1 MLLFVFEEWGRIFLV
16 TSNHEIVE
24 LKEKNMTQKLGLLFN
39 LDLFDVAVS
48 LGSFRGENNK
58 NSDALDTNVITKMYA
73 DHLFEKEDYQ

>member
-1 MLLFVFEEWGRIFLV
+1 
-16 TSNHEIVE
+16 
-24 LKEKNMTQKLGLLFN
+24 MTQKLGLLFN

-73 DHLFEKEDYQ
+73 DHLFEKEDYDAAIQKYILTNYHIELFPLFRNS